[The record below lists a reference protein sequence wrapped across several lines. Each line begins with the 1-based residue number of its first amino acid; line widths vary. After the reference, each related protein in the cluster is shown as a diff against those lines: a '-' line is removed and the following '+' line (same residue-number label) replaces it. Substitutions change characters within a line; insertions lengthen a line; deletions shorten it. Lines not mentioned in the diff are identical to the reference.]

1 MASTGGT
8 IPFNPTPEQEKRL
21 REVIEK
27 YKDMRGALIP
37 VLHEAQEIFGYLP
50 IEVQK
55 TISEGIN
62 VPLAEIYG
70 VVTFYSQFSTN
81 PNGKYKIAV
90 CLGTS

>member
-37 VLHEAQEIFGYLP
+37 VLHEAQKSSVICP
-50 IEVQK
+50 
-55 TISEGIN
+55 
-62 VPLAEIYG
+62 
-70 VVTFYSQFSTN
+70 
-81 PNGKYKIAV
+81 
-90 CLGTS
+90 